1 MFIRSFKK
9 PSRPLQ
15 KLLLTY
21 CCVMGTEKSIILV
34 KYTNDQNCVTLHVT
48 LPEKSMLC
56 FRAKAVAHSLC
67 QLSKAV
73 AHSLCQLSKL
83 VCINITKK
91 TAISFSIDNF
101 LN

>member
-9 PSRPLQ
+9 RSRPLQ

-67 QLSKAV
+67 QLSK
-73 AHSLCQLSKL
+73 L
-83 VCINITKK
+83 VYINITKK
-91 TAISFSIDNF
+91 TSVF
-101 LN
+101 LLIIFLTEKSTER